1 MAINVTPQPEL
12 LRDTYPLP
20 LFGVWSNYN
29 NNPVL
34 HVYDSDF
41 APVSIS
47 TAPSYVYTSHEMYS
61 AFTTQNYTNATV
73 STNSSNYTIAGCANN
88 SFAGHQFVNGGASG
102 AFSHQHVDNV
112 SASILDAGNL
122 LHAIPGYRADWYIAL
137 NNLTLQLRT
146 RNTHVPLDSLTLSS
160 TYATAPTGTSRGM
173 VCYNDRT
180 RRLVAITALDAA
192 NNYRLHVWTAPNDRI
207 TGKAG
212 DLDNFLSNAKNET
225 NGASYVYR
233 DFSHS
238 TTSSSSYNESRY
250 RMSVILDD
258 LGNIG
263 LVRFT
268 PSSGLVYAIM
278 LKAGAGWNTPV
289 IYETLAA
296 TTSYGYEQGNRY
308 GIRSN
313 ITWDNNWVAS
323 YAPYYYYGSG
333 VNVFFVDSSNC
344 LSYYR
349 YSNTSTSVGYQ
360 FAPVKESGFV
370 IGISNNADGTVGM
383 RHDFVDLKAIQDSG
397 FMPNGTAISN
407 GEAISSI
414 SDKLYSI
421 DTAYNSTN
429 YPCIITMASWRTWK

>member
-47 TAPSYVYTSHEMYS
+47 TSPSYGYTAHEMYS
-61 AFTTQNYTNATV
+61 AYTTQNYTNALV
-73 STNSSNYTIAGCANN
+73 SSNSANYTIAGCFNN

-102 AFSHQHVDNV
+102 AFSHQNVDNV

-122 LHAIPGYRADWYIAL
+122 FHETSGYRPDWYIAM

-146 RNTHVPLDSLTLSS
+146 RNTHIPLDSLVITSAN
-160 TYATAPTGTSRGM
+160 ATGPTGTSRGM

-180 RRLVAITALDAA
+180 RQLVAITALDAA
-192 NNYRLHVWTAPNDRI
+192 NNYRMHVWTAPNNRI

-212 DLDNFLSNAKNET
+212 DLKTFVETAKNGD
-225 NGASYVYR
+225 NGADYKYR
-233 DFSHS
+233 DFSHA
-238 TTSSSSYNESRY
+238 TTGSGNYNESRY
-250 RMSVILDD
+250 RMSVIADD
-258 LGNIG
+258 NQNVGM
-263 LVRFT
+263 VRFT
-268 PSSGLVYAIM
+268 PSTALVYAVMIRS
-278 LKAGAGWNTPV
+278 GAGWNSPV
-289 IYETLAA
+289 VYETLAA

-308 GIRSN
+308 GVRSN
-313 ITWDNNWVAS
+313 VTWDNNWVAS
-323 YAPYYYYGSG
+323 YSPYYYYGSG
-333 VNVFFVDSSNC
+333 VNVFFVDSRNAED
-344 LSYYR
+344 YYR
-349 YSNTSTSVGYQ
+349 YSSTSTSIGHQ

-383 RHDFVDLKAIQDSG
+383 RHTFVDLQAIKNSG
-397 FMPNGTAISN
+397 LQGAGTAISN
-407 GEAISSI
+407 GEAITVT
-414 SDKLYSI
+414 DQLYSI
-421 DTAYNSTN
+421 DTGYTSTN